1 MFFGLGLLA
10 ILFVCF
16 VYRAFRKPEDR
27 AVLKEQIE
35 KTARLLKSTDKS
47 LAEIALEVGEK
58 KVSRL
63 ERNFRKV
70 YRLSP
75 LEYRRKND

>member
-1 MFFGLGLLA
+1 M
-10 ILFVCF
+10 
-16 VYRAFRKPEDR
+16 
-27 AVLKEQIE
+27 E
-35 KTARLLKSTDKS
+35 KVARLLKSTDKS

>member
-1 MFFGLGLLA
+1 M
-10 ILFVCF
+10 
-16 VYRAFRKPEDR
+16 
-27 AVLKEQIE
+27 E
-35 KTARLLKSTDKS
+35 KAAHLLKTTDKS

-63 ERNFRKV
+63 ERNFCKA
-70 YRLSP
+70 YGLKP